1 MAPVIERLSTMTDN
15 EKMLVEALR
24 GVMVLIKHTFSAIE
38 YPGAEM
44 EYEAYKTALA
54 AIKTVED
61 WV

>member
-1 MAPVIERLSTMTDN
+1 MTDN

>member
-1 MAPVIERLSTMTDN
+1 MTDN

-24 GVMVLIKHTFSAIE
+24 GVMELIKHTFNAIE
-38 YPGAEM
+38 YPAGVEM
-44 EYEAYKTALA
+44 EYKQYRDAVE

>member
-1 MAPVIERLSTMTDN
+1 MTDN

-44 EYEAYKTALA
+44 EYKEYRDAME

>member
-1 MAPVIERLSTMTDN
+1 MTDN

-24 GVMVLIKHTFSAIE
+24 GVMKLIKSTISAIE

-44 EYEAYKTALA
+44 EYKPYTDAME
-54 AIKTVED
+54 AIKIVED